1 MSYENLTVE
10 IKDDLMWV
18 GFGKF
23 EKKFEVFPKNFQE
36 IKNEIFIFQNKKQEI
51 SLKNIP
57 RAEKEQKT

>member
-23 EKKFEVFPKNFQE
+23 EKKSMTTFTRETLE
-36 IKNEIFIFQNKKQEI
+36 ELKKAIEM
-51 SLKNIP
+51 SL
-57 RAEKEQKT
+57 